1 MSKRDIKHKRDTK
14 ETIIEVYL
22 NLDGKG
28 DSKINTGNEM
38 FDHLLAQLSKHGLID
53 LNVDVIKGDKGLGW
67 HHIVEDVAIIIGQS
81 FSKCI
86 GDGKGIVRTSH
97 SYVPLDETLVRNVID
112 FGGRGYFKLSGYIGD
127 SDLGQLS
134 GSLISH
140 FLETFSRESKC
151 NIFTTIIEGVNNHH
165 ISDKLVH
172 TNLSRFAIPLSK
184 TTRLTNYGNAQTK
197 RKNKAKCERE
207 KYEKNL

>member
-1 MSKRDIKHKRDTK
+1 MSISEQRTSSQSR
-14 ETIIEVYL
+14 ETTETNISVSL
-22 NLDGKG
+22 NLDGSG
-28 DSKINTGNEM
+28 VYSINTGNGM
-38 FDHLLAQLSKHGLID
+38 FDHMLAQLSRHGLID
-53 LNVDVIKGDKGLGW
+53 IDLTASGDSHVGW

-86 GDGKGIVRTSH
+86 GDGKGITRTSH

-165 ISDKLVH
+165 ISE
-172 TNLSRFAIPLSK
+172 AIFKSLGISLKKALEIDPRRTSIPS
-184 TTRLTNYGNAQTK
+184 TK
-197 RKNKAKCERE
+197 GTIN
-207 KYEKNL
+207 

>member
-1 MSKRDIKHKRDTK
+1 MLKRDTKHNRATK

-28 DSKINTGNEM
+28 DSEINTGNEM
-38 FDHLLAQLSKHGLID
+38 FDHLLAQLSKP
-53 LNVDVIKGDKGLGW
+53 
-67 HHIVEDVAIIIGQS
+67 
-81 FSKCI
+81 KCI

-165 ISDKLVH
+165 ISE
-172 TNLSRFAIPLSK
+172 AIFKSLGISLKKALEIDPRRTSIPS
-184 TTRLTNYGNAQTK
+184 TK
-197 RKNKAKCERE
+197 GTIN
-207 KYEKNL
+207 

>member
-1 MSKRDIKHKRDTK
+1 MLKRDIKHKRDTK

-28 DSKINTGNEM
+28 DSVINTGNEM

-165 ISDKLVH
+165 ISE
-172 TNLSRFAIPLSK
+172 AIFKSLGISLKKALEIDPRRTSIPS
-184 TTRLTNYGNAQTK
+184 TK
-197 RKNKAKCERE
+197 GTIN
-207 KYEKNL
+207 